1 MKRKFKSRWF
11 RVAVEGATTDGRNIE
26 RSWIEDMA
34 AQYSTDTYTAR
45 INCEHIKWPWPGGDF
60 GAYGSVL
67 AAKAE
72 EVDINGEKKLA
83 LFVQIE
89 PNDALLKL
97 NQAGQKLHTSVE
109 VQPKFA
115 DTGKAYLIG
124 LAITDSPASLGTEA
138 LQFSAQHGTLATR
151 KQHADN
157 LFTAA
162 SEASIEFEEVTDQP
176 DDKTTGLFA
185 RVAAALGKFKEKEG
199 KDSALFAELGQSV
212 EAIADHVAEQGK
224 AFAAESKARAE
235 LQTAHD
241 QLATQFADLLK
252 SLGNTHDHNQHQ
264 RPPVAGGNGQQLAT
278 F

>member
-34 AQYSTDTYTAR
+34 AQYNPDTYTAR
-45 INCEHIKWPWPGGDF
+45 LNCEHIKWPWPGGEF

-72 EVDINGEKKLA
+72 EVDINGENKLA

-97 NQAGQKLHTSVE
+97 NKDGQKLHTSIE

-115 DTGKAYLIG
+115 DTGKAYLVG

-162 SEASIEFEEVTDQP
+162 SEALIEFEEVTEKP
-176 DDKTTGLFA
+176 DEKVTGLFT

-199 KDSALFAELGQSV
+199 KDAALFNELGQSV

-224 AFAAESKARAE
+224 AFAAEAESRAT
-235 LQTAHD
+235 LQAAHD
-241 QLATQFADLLK
+241 KLAGEFADLLK
-252 SLGNTHDHNQHQ
+252 RLGEAQDHSQQ
-264 RPPVAGGNGQQLAT
+264 KRPPVSGGDGIVLAE

>member
-34 AQYSTDTYTAR
+34 ALYNPDTYTAR
-45 INCEHIKWPWPGGDF
+45 INCEHIKWPWPGGEF

-67 AAKAE
+67 AAKSE

-97 NQAGQKLHTSVE
+97 NKDGQKLHTSVE
-109 VQPKFA
+109 VQPNFA
-115 DTGKAYLIG
+115 DTGRAYLVG

-138 LQFSAQHGTLATR
+138 LQFSAQHGTLTTR

-157 LFTAA
+157 LFSAA
-162 SEASIEFEEVTDQP
+162 SEALIEFEEVTEQP
-176 DDKTTGLFA
+176 DEKVAGLFT

-199 KDSALFAELGQSV
+199 KDAALFNELGQSV

-224 AFAAESKARAE
+224 AFAAEAEARTA

-241 QLATQFADLLK
+241 KLASEFSDLLK
-252 SLGNTHDHNQHQ
+252 RLEQTQDHGQKN
-264 RPPVAGGNGQQLAT
+264 RPAATGGDGQIKTQ